1 MKLSFLFD
9 KDLIQSFLLSII
21 SFIYS
26 KFILFIITNVQ
37 DKNLMYL
44 VNPYIYKKNVDDL
57 SDSDS
62 SDSEDTIL
70 NNLTINVN
78 DILNHNTLEEYNNYL
93 RLWEY
98 DIILHLFKLERYSFY
113 IISSNEKNKVENIN
127 NIQQVNSILK
137 PPKELKNH
145 ITIVNSF
152 LFNIKVS
159 KTGLNSNNKQYDNN
173 IKLLSMYPFQYKLA
187 LFSYISNNYINSS
200 VLHNLFPNHKYIYIL
215 YTKNSNYHHVLIDLY
230 NNYDIIKHKQILFNK
245 ININ

>member
-26 KFILFIITNVQ
+26 KFILFIITHVQ
-37 DKNLMYL
+37 DKSLMYL

-70 NNLTINVN
+70 NNQTVN
-78 DILNHNTLEEYNNYL
+78 DISNHNTLEEYNNYV
-93 RLWEY
+93 RVWEY
-98 DIILHLFKLERYSFY
+98 DIILHLFKLERYSFN
-113 IISSNEKNKVENIN
+113 IISPNEKNKVNY
-127 NIQQVNSILK
+127 IQRVNSILK
-137 PPKELKNH
+137 PPKELINS
-145 ITIVNSF
+145 IVIVNCF
-152 LFNIKVS
+152 LFNIQVS
-159 KTGLNSNNKQYDNN
+159 QVGLNLINKASDSN
-173 IKLLSMYPFQYKLA
+173 IKLLSIYPFQYKLA

-200 VLHNLFPNHKYIYIL
+200 VLHNLFPKHKYIYI
-215 YTKNSNYHHVLIDLY
+215 YYKKNSKYKHVLIDLY
-230 NNYDIIKHKQILFNK
+230 NNYDVIKHKKILFNK

>member
-26 KFILFIITNVQ
+26 KFILFIITHVQ
-37 DKNLMYL
+37 DKSLMYL
-44 VNPYIYKKNVDDL
+44 VNPYIYKKNVDDF
-57 SDSDS
+57 SDSDL

-70 NNLTINVN
+70 NNRTVTVD
-78 DILNHNTLEEYNNYL
+78 DIPNHNTLEEYNNYL

-98 DIILHLFKLERYSFY
+98 DIVLHLFKLERYSFN
-113 IISSNEKNKVENIN
+113 ILSPNEKNKVNY
-127 NIQQVNSILK
+127 IQPVNSILK
-137 PPKELKNH
+137 PPKELINS
-145 ITIVNSF
+145 IVIVNCF
-152 LFNIKVS
+152 LFNIQVS
-159 KTGLNSNNKQYDNN
+159 KVGLNLINKASDSN

-200 VLHNLFPNHKYIYIL
+200 VLHNLFPKHKYIYIL
-215 YTKNSNYHHVLIDLY
+215 YKKNSKYEHVLIDLY
-230 NNYDIIKHKQILFNK
+230 NNYDVIKHKKILFNK

>member
-26 KFILFIITNVQ
+26 KFILFIITHVQ
-37 DKNLMYL
+37 DKSLMYL
-44 VNPYIYKKNVDDL
+44 VNPYIYKKNVDDF
-57 SDSDS
+57 SDSDL

-70 NNLTINVN
+70 NNSTVAVD
-78 DILNHNTLEEYNNYL
+78 DIPNHNTLEEYNNYL

-98 DIILHLFKLERYSFY
+98 DIVLHLFKLERYSFN
-113 IISSNEKNKVENIN
+113 ILSSNEKNKVT
-127 NIQQVNSILK
+127 NIQPVNSLFK
-137 PPKELKNH
+137 PPNELKNT
-145 ITIVNSF
+145 IPIVNCF

-159 KTGLNSNNKQYDNN
+159 KTGLNLIKKASDSN

-200 VLHNLFPNHKYIYIL
+200 VLHNLFPKHKYIYIL
-215 YTKNSNYHHVLIDLY
+215 YKKNSKYEHVLIDLY
-230 NNYDIIKHKQILFNK
+230 NNYDVIKHKKILFNK

>member
-26 KFILFIITNVQ
+26 KFILFIITHVQ
-37 DKNLMYL
+37 DKSLMYL

-70 NNLTINVN
+70 NNQTVN
-78 DILNHNTLEEYNNYL
+78 DISNHNTLEEYNNYV

-98 DIILHLFKLERYSFY
+98 DIILHLFKLERYSFN
-113 IISSNEKNKVENIN
+113 IISPNEKNKVNY
-127 NIQQVNSILK
+127 IQPVNSILK
-137 PPKELKNH
+137 PPKELINS
-145 ITIVNSF
+145 IVIVNCF
-152 LFNIKVS
+152 LFNIQVS
-159 KTGLNSNNKQYDNN
+159 KVGLNLINKASDSN

-200 VLHNLFPNHKYIYIL
+200 VLHNLFPKHKYIYI
-215 YTKNSNYHHVLIDLY
+215 YYKKNSKYEHVLIDLY
-230 NNYDIIKHKQILFNK
+230 NNYDVIKHKKILFNK
-245 ININ
+245 INIK

>member
-26 KFILFIITNVQ
+26 KFILFIITHVQ
-37 DKNLMYL
+37 DKSLMYL

-70 NNLTINVN
+70 NNQTVN
-78 DILNHNTLEEYNNYL
+78 DISNHNTLEEYNNYI

-98 DIILHLFKLERYSFY
+98 DIILHLFKLERYSFN
-113 IISSNEKNKVENIN
+113 IISPNEKNKVNY
-127 NIQQVNSILK
+127 IQPVNSILK
-137 PPKELKNH
+137 LPKELINS
-145 ITIVNSF
+145 IVIVNCF
-152 LFNIKVS
+152 LFNIQVS
-159 KTGLNSNNKQYDNN
+159 KVGLNLINKASDSN

-200 VLHNLFPNHKYIYIL
+200 VLHNLFPKHKYIYI
-215 YTKNSNYHHVLIDLY
+215 YYKKNSKYEHVLIDLY
-230 NNYDIIKHKQILFNK
+230 NNYDVIKHKKILFNK
-245 ININ
+245 INIK

>member
-26 KFILFIITNVQ
+26 KFILFIITHVQ
-37 DKNLMYL
+37 DKSLMYL

-70 NNLTINVN
+70 NNQTVN
-78 DILNHNTLEEYNNYL
+78 DISNHNTLEEYNNYV

-98 DIILHLFKLERYSFY
+98 DIILHFFKLERYSFN
-113 IISSNEKNKVENIN
+113 ILSSNEKNKVT
-127 NIQQVNSILK
+127 NIQPVNSLFK
-137 PPKELKNH
+137 PPTELKNS
-145 ITIVNSF
+145 IPIVNCF
-152 LFNIKVS
+152 LFNIKVP
-159 KTGLNSNNKQYDNN
+159 KTGLNLIKKASDSN
-173 IKLLSMYPFQYKLA
+173 IKLLSIYPFQYKLA

-200 VLHNLFPNHKYIYIL
+200 VLHNLFPKHKYIYIL
-215 YTKNSNYHHVLIDLY
+215 YKKNSKYEHVLIDLY
-230 NNYDIIKHKQILFNK
+230 NNYDVIKHKKILFNK
-245 ININ
+245 INIK

>member
-26 KFILFIITNVQ
+26 KFILFIITHVQ
-37 DKNLMYL
+37 DKSLMYL

-70 NNLTINVN
+70 NNQTVN
-78 DILNHNTLEEYNNYL
+78 DISNHNTLEEYNNYI

-98 DIILHLFKLERYSFY
+98 DIILHLFKLERYSFN
-113 IISSNEKNKVENIN
+113 IISPNEKNKVNY
-127 NIQQVNSILK
+127 IQPVNSILK
-137 PPKELKNH
+137 PPKELINS
-145 ITIVNSF
+145 IVIVNCF
-152 LFNIKVS
+152 LFNIQVS
-159 KTGLNSNNKQYDNN
+159 KVGLNLINKASDSN

-200 VLHNLFPNHKYIYIL
+200 VLHNLFPKHKYIYI
-215 YTKNSNYHHVLIDLY
+215 YYKKNSKYEHVLIDLY
-230 NNYDIIKHKQILFNK
+230 NNYDVIKHKKILFNK
-245 ININ
+245 INIK

>member
-26 KFILFIITNVQ
+26 KFILFIITHVQ
-37 DKNLMYL
+37 DKSLMYL
-44 VNPYIYKKNVDDL
+44 VNPYIYKNNVDDL

-70 NNLTINVN
+70 NNQTVN
-78 DILNHNTLEEYNNYL
+78 DISNHNTLEEYNNYV

-98 DIILHLFKLERYSFY
+98 DIILHLFKLERYSFN
-113 IISSNEKNKVENIN
+113 IISPNEKNKVNY
-127 NIQQVNSILK
+127 IQPVNSILK
-137 PPKELKNH
+137 PPKELINS
-145 ITIVNSF
+145 IVIVNCF
-152 LFNIKVS
+152 LFNIQVS
-159 KTGLNSNNKQYDNN
+159 KVGLNLINKASDSN

-200 VLHNLFPNHKYIYIL
+200 VLHNLFPKHKYIYI
-215 YTKNSNYHHVLIDLY
+215 YYKKNSKYEHVLIDLY
-230 NNYDIIKHKQILFNK
+230 NNYDVIKHKKILFNK
-245 ININ
+245 INIK

>member
-26 KFILFIITNVQ
+26 KFILFIITHVQ
-37 DKNLMYL
+37 DKSLMYL

-70 NNLTINVN
+70 NNQTVN
-78 DILNHNTLEEYNNYL
+78 DISNHNTLEEYNNYV

-98 DIILHLFKLERYSFY
+98 DIILHLFKLERYSFN
-113 IISSNEKNKVENIN
+113 IISPNEKNKVNY
-127 NIQQVNSILK
+127 IQPVNSILK
-137 PPKELKNH
+137 PPKELINS
-145 ITIVNSF
+145 IVIVNCF
-152 LFNIKVS
+152 LFNIQVS
-159 KTGLNSNNKQYDNN
+159 KVGLNLINKASDSN

-200 VLHNLFPNHKYIYIL
+200 VLHNLFPKHKYIYI
-215 YTKNSNYHHVLIDLY
+215 YYKKNSKYEHVLIDLY
-230 NNYDIIKHKQILFNK
+230 NNYDVIKHKKILFNK

>member
-26 KFILFIITNVQ
+26 KFILFIITHVQ
-37 DKNLMYL
+37 DKSLMYL

-70 NNLTINVN
+70 NNQTVN
-78 DILNHNTLEEYNNYL
+78 DISNHNTLEEYNNYV

-98 DIILHLFKLERYSFY
+98 DIILHLFKLERYSFN
-113 IISSNEKNKVENIN
+113 IISPNEKNKVNY
-127 NIQQVNSILK
+127 IQLVNSILK
-137 PPKELKNH
+137 PPKELINS
-145 ITIVNSF
+145 IVIVNCF
-152 LFNIKVS
+152 LFNIQVS
-159 KTGLNSNNKQYDNN
+159 KVGLNLINKASDSN

-200 VLHNLFPNHKYIYIL
+200 VLHNLFPKHKYIYI
-215 YTKNSNYHHVLIDLY
+215 YYKKNSKYEHVLIDLY
-230 NNYDIIKHKQILFNK
+230 NNYDVIKHKKILFNK
-245 ININ
+245 INIK

>member
-26 KFILFIITNVQ
+26 KFILFIITHIQ
-37 DKNLMYL
+37 DKSLMYL

-70 NNLTINVN
+70 NNQTVN
-78 DILNHNTLEEYNNYL
+78 DISNHNTLEEYNNYV

-98 DIILHLFKLERYSFY
+98 DIILHLFKLERYSFN
-113 IISSNEKNKVENIN
+113 IISPNEKNKVNY
-127 NIQQVNSILK
+127 IQPVNSILK
-137 PPKELKNH
+137 PPKELINS
-145 ITIVNSF
+145 IVIVNCF
-152 LFNIKVS
+152 LFNIQVS
-159 KTGLNSNNKQYDNN
+159 KVGLNLINKASDSN

-200 VLHNLFPNHKYIYIL
+200 VLHNLFPKHKYIYI
-215 YTKNSNYHHVLIDLY
+215 YYKKNSKYEHVLIDLY
-230 NNYDIIKHKQILFNK
+230 NNYDVIKHKKILFNK
-245 ININ
+245 INIK